1 MFLVM
6 AAMILLRG
14 EERQAADME
23 NKINERELLDRQT
36 KNPFSLKVHKKLSD
50 YYVEKGRFE
59 EAENQQEILEY
70 LGRIKRM
77 CKR

>member
-1 MFLVM
+1 M
-6 AAMILLRG
+6 
-14 EERQAADME
+14 ERKMSE
-23 NKINERELLDRQT
+23 KELLEIQA

-50 YYVEKGRFE
+50 YYTEKKRFE

-77 CKR
+77 CRR